1 MRKVLV
7 LGGSSDIGVGIVEEY
22 LERGWSVVAH
32 GNSWSGK
39 ASTSI
44 YERPDV
50 IKFDLDLRDLVQV
63 EEFIQ
68 SEKELIEVD
77 SIINCIGNWKAGS
90 YLNQSIDEIEDSFRA
105 NVFSPF
111 LFVRAA
117 IPRMRSR
124 RWGRIV
130 HLGSI
135 GVKYGG
141 GRNNV
146 AYSWSK
152 YSLEFIPAEFADWA
166 KDHVF
171 INIAR
176 IGVTDTRIHQL
187 DSSKDMV
194 ERIMKIPIQRMAT
207 TKEVAKAVIWLGSDD
222 NQLITGQVVPISGGE

>member
-1 MRKVLV
+1 MK
-7 LGGSSDIGVGIVEEY
+7 
-22 LERGWSVVAH
+22 
-32 GNSWSGK
+32 
-39 ASTSI
+39 
-44 YERPDV
+44 
-50 IKFDLDLRDLVQV
+50 
-63 EEFIQ
+63 
-68 SEKELIEVD
+68 
-77 SIINCIGNWKAGS
+77 
-90 YLNQSIDEIEDSFRA
+90 
-105 NVFSPF
+105 
-111 LFVRAA
+111 
-117 IPRMRSR
+117 
-124 RWGRIV
+124 WGRIV

-187 DSSKDMV
+187 DPSKDMV

-222 NQLITGQVVPISGGE
+222 NQLITGQVIPISGGE